1 MPIRINLLADAQ
13 AAEELRRKDPVK
25 RALYAAGCL
34 VVLVGL
40 WTSTL
45 QFKIMAARGELNSLD
60 SKWLS
65 IEKGYQAAV
74 ESQRSTIE
82 TEQKLA
88 ALENMTTNRFL
99 WGTVLNAFQRTLDGV
114 EDVQVNHLRTEQAYF
129 VTEGTPPRTNDIQI
143 IPGRPAGATER
154 VQITIDATDS
164 TAGGRVV
171 NKFKESILAVPYFK
185 EHLTRTNG
193 VLLTQRGAP
202 SVGKSG
208 GGQVVNFTLQCYFPE
223 KTR

>member
-25 RALYAAGCL
+25 RALYAAICL
-34 VVLVGL
+34 VFLIGL

-45 QFKIMAARGELNSLD
+45 QFKIMAARGELDALGT
-60 SKWLS
+60 KWHS

-99 WGTVLNAFQRTLDGV
+99 WGTVLNAFQRTLDAV
-114 EDVQVNHLRTEQAYF
+114 EDVQVTHLRTEQAYF
-129 VTEGTPPRTNDIQI
+129 ITDGTPARTNDTQI
-143 IPGRPAGATER
+143 IPGKSAGATER
-154 VQITIDATDS
+154 VQITVEATDS
-164 TAGGRVV
+164 TAGSRV
-171 NKFKESILAVPYFK
+171 NKYKESILAVPFFK
-185 EHLTRTNG
+185 DNLTKTNG

-202 SVGKSG
+202 SVGKAG